1 VFLCVGL
8 DEFILVLFA
17 FVEFSFFSTKGQRSV
32 KVKVGFLYSAAYVMT
47 EPARFTISEVA
58 VDWQEPMAKINK

>member
-1 VFLCVGL
+1 MFLCVGL

-32 KVKVGFLYSAAYVMT
+32 KVKVRFLYSAAYVMT
-47 EPARFTISEVA
+47 ALQSRKWLLIGKSQ
-58 VDWQEPMAKINK
+58 WRK